1 MLAATLPEDLG
12 GAEFLWFGPNWEP
25 LPLGPGQPR
34 WLADLKYSECP
45 ESVAFRLSLR
55 PVLRALGADPGPPER
70 NFRIGRW
77 SDLKTVS
84 RVPSSE
90 IGEASST
97 GPLAQLFMTG
107 WVAVVL
113 IVLLLVGLAVV
124 GDGGSGHSKG
134 VTSIDSALFLQSAA
148 FVLRVEP
155 ALMEVYVGRGVGPLR
170 AQLIATRGMYDGPIV
185 VELIDLPLGMKA
197 PKVRL
202 GRGETRADIRIDVGD
217 GLQEGLKRVRLRAGA
232 ADHPD
237 GASRE
242 FPGFSILAGHAPRFV
257 LPERP

>member
-1 MLAATLPEDLG
+1 VDDVPTGCPTEPRSG
-12 GAEFLWFGPNWEP
+12 G
-25 LPLGPGQPR
+25 
-34 WLADLKYSECP
+34 
-45 ESVAFRLSLR
+45 
-55 PVLRALGADPGPPER
+55 ER
-70 NFRIGRW
+70 SFRIGRR
-77 SDLKTVS
+77 SDRKKVF
-84 RVPSSE
+84 RVRSSG

-97 GPLAQLFMTG
+97 GILAQLFLTG
-107 WVAVVL
+107 WVVVVL

-148 FVLRVEP
+148 FVLRIEP
-155 ALMEVYVGRGVGPLR
+155 ALVEVDVGRGAGPLQ
-170 AQLIATRGMYDGPIV
+170 AEVIATRGVYDGPIV

-197 PKVRL
+197 RKVRL
-202 GRGETRADIRIDVGD
+202 GRGETRADITIDVGA

-237 GASRE
+237 GPSRE
-242 FPGFSILAGHAPRFV
+242 FPGFSVLARNAPTYV